1 MLALIAG
8 EGALPAALVERL
20 PSRPMILSLQGFRP
34 DGVEVDRVFRLE
46 KLGSVLKQ
54 LRRDGV
60 TEICFAGGIR
70 RPQINPLAID
80 LATMP
85 YLPTVKKALAASDDG
100 ALRAAIAV
108 LEQAGFAVRAA
119 HEIAPDLLPPAGI
132 PTAAQPDDKARKDA
146 ARGQAIVEAMAGA
159 DIGQACAVW
168 RGQALSIE
176 GIYGT
181 DWMLRSLRRRP
192 DGGAD
197 GSRKGGLLFKAPKPT
212 QDRRAD
218 LPIIGPKTVEAVAEA
233 GLTGIVVE
241 AGGVMVLHREQV
253 IAACDERGMY
263 LWVRE
268 RA

>member
-1 MLALIAG
+1 MLAIIAG
-8 EGALPAALVERL
+8 QGALPAALVERL
-20 PSRPMILSLQGFRP
+20 PDRPLILSLQGFRP
-34 DGVEVDRVFRLE
+34 DGIEVDRVFRLE

-60 TEICFAGGIR
+60 TEICFAGGIK

-80 LATMP
+80 FATMP

-119 HEIAPDLLPPAGI
+119 HDIAPDLLPPAGI
-132 PTAAQPDDKARKDA
+132 ATRAQPDDKARKDA
-146 ARGQAIVEAMAGA
+146 ARGQAIVDAMAGA

-181 DWMLRSLRRRP
+181 DWMLRTLRRRP
-192 DGGAD
+192 DGGPE
-197 GSRKGGLLFKAPKPT
+197 GLTGGLLFKAPKPT
-212 QDRRAD
+212 QDGRTCRSSA
-218 LPIIGPKTVEAVAEA
+218 PRPSMPWPKPV
-233 GLTGIVVE
+233 
-241 AGGVMVLHREQV
+241 
-253 IAACDERGMY
+253 
-263 LWVRE
+263 
-268 RA
+268 

>member
-1 MLALIAG
+1 MLAIIAG
-8 EGALPAALVERL
+8 EGALPAALVDRL
-20 PSRPMILSLQGFRP
+20 ARRPLILSLQDHRP

-54 LRRDGV
+54 LKRDGV
-60 TEICFAGGIR
+60 TEICFAGGIK

-80 LATMP
+80 FATMP
-85 YLPTVKKALAASDDG
+85 YLPTVKRALASSDDG

-119 HEIAPDLLPPAGI
+119 QEIAPDLLPPAGI
-132 PTAAQPDDKARKDA
+132 PTRARPDERAQKDA
-146 ARGQAIVEAMAGA
+146 TRGQAIVNAMAQG

-168 RGQALSIE
+168 RGQALALE

-181 DWMLRSLRRRP
+181 DWMLQSLRQRP
-192 DGGAD
+192 DGGQ
-197 GSRKGGLLFKAPKPT
+197 GGVLFKAPKPT

-218 LPIIGPKTVEAVAEA
+218 LPIIGPDTVEAVAEA
-233 GLTGIVVE
+233 GLTGIVLE
-241 AGGVMVLHREQV
+241 AGGVMVLHQERV
-253 IAACDERGMY
+253 IAACDAKGLF

-268 RA
+268 RG

>member
-1 MLALIAG
+1 MLAIIAG
-8 EGALPAALVERL
+8 QGALPAALVDRL
-20 PSRPMILSLQGFRP
+20 ADRPLILSLEGFQP
-34 DGVEVDRVFRLE
+34 DGVDVDRLFRLE

-60 TEICFAGGIR
+60 TEICFAGGIK

-80 LATMP
+80 LATIP
-85 YLPTVKKALAASDDG
+85 YLPTVKRALAASDDG

-119 HEIAPDLLPPAGI
+119 QDIAPDLLPGAGI
-132 PTAAQPDDKARKDA
+132 PTRIQPDDKARKDA
-146 ARGQAIVEAMAGA
+146 ARGQAIVDAMAGA

-168 RGQALSIE
+168 RGQALAIE

-181 DWMLRSLRRRP
+181 DWMLKSLRDRP
-192 DGGAD
+192 DD
-197 GSRKGGLLFKAPKPT
+197 GPGGLLFKAPKPT

-218 LPIIGPKTVEAVAEA
+218 LPIIGPDTVEAVDAA
-233 GLTGIVVE
+233 GLKGIVLE
-241 AGGVMVLHREQV
+241 RGGVMVLHLDRV
-253 IAACDERGMY
+253 IADCDARGLF
-263 LWVRE
+263 LWIRE

>member
-1 MLALIAG
+1 MLAIIAG
-8 EGALPAALVERL
+8 QGALPVALVDRLAERPL
-20 PSRPMILSLQGFRP
+20 ILSLEGFQP
-34 DGVEVDRVFRLE
+34 DGVAVDRVFRLE

-80 LATMP
+80 LATIP
-85 YLPTVKKALAASDDG
+85 YLPTVKRALAASDDG

-108 LEQAGFAVRAA
+108 LEKAGFAVRAA
-119 HEIAPDLLPPAGI
+119 QEIAPDLLLPAGI
-132 PTAAQPDDKARKDA
+132 PTRATPDDKAQKDA

-168 RGQALSIE
+168 RGQALAIE

-181 DWMLRSLRRRP
+181 DWMLKSLRDRP
-192 DGGAD
+192 DED
-197 GSRKGGLLFKAPKPT
+197 TGGLLFKAPKPT

-218 LPIIGPKTVEAVAEA
+218 LPIIGPDTVAAVAAA
-233 GLTGIVVE
+233 GLKGIVVE
-241 AGGVMVLHREQV
+241 AGGVMVLHQDQV
-253 IAACDERGMY
+253 IADCDARGLF
-263 LWVRE
+263 LWIRE
-268 RA
+268 RV